1 MAKLKANALGVVS
14 GSFQIPANVPAGT
27 KKVAFFGAGGSYGQS
42 TFTGRGSITTELRRR
57 VVTITEYHHDPL
69 AQTFTLPN
77 GRHIV
82 AAEVW
87 FKEKGTKPVYV
98 QIRGVQ
104 TGIPTSEVVA
114 QGVIKA
120 ADISLSGPTTATF
133 DPVWLEANREYALV
147 VLTDDATHALA
158 IAELGKYDQAS
169 GWITQQPY
177 TVGVLLSS
185 SNASTWTPHQDKD
198 LAFRLYGARF
208 DVLTRTVNLG
218 TISAAD
224 VTDLVAAA
232 TVEQPAADTNVTFI
246 FTQTNGT
253 QFRLAPG
260 QVLKLPAKITDT
272 LQVQAVL
279 SGSAERSPVLYPG
292 TQPILGKL
300 AESASYVSRAMTCGS
315 GVKVA
320 VAFECL
326 APGTSTVA
334 VGVQKDDGTYAAVP
348 FASATQVGDGWEE
361 RRFVLTP
368 FTATNTRVKLT
379 LAGTALFR
387 PRVRK
392 LRVVIT

>member
-1 MAKLKANALGVVS
+1 MANLKANALGVVS
-14 GSFQIPANVPAGT
+14 GSFPIPPNVPAGS
-27 KKVAFFGAGGSYGQS
+27 KKVTFRGAGGSYGQA
-42 TFTGRGSITTELRRR
+42 TFTGRGSITTETRRR
-57 VVTITEYHHDPL
+57 IVTVTEFHVDPL
-69 AQTFTLPN
+69 AQTFTLPI

-82 AAEVW
+82 KADLF
-87 FKEKGTKPVYV
+87 FKAKGTKPVYV

-104 TGIPTSEVVA
+104 VGIPTSEVVA

-120 ADISLSGPTTATF
+120 ADISLVGPTPVSF

-147 VLTDDATHALA
+147 ALTDDAQHALA
-158 IAELGKYDQAS
+158 IAELGKFDPVS
-169 GWITQQPY
+169 GWITAQPY

-198 LAFRLYGARF
+198 LAFRLYGAKF
-208 DVLTRTVNLG
+208 DQLTRTVDLG
-218 TISAAD
+218 TISATD

-232 TVEQPAADTNVTFI
+232 TVERPAADTNVTFI
-246 FTQTNGT
+246 FTHADGS

-260 QVLKLPAKITDT
+260 QVMKLPSKITGN

-279 SGSAERSPVLYPG
+279 TGSAERSPVLYPG
-292 TQPILGKL
+292 AQSILGKMTET
-300 AESASYVSRAMTCGS
+300 ADYISRAMPCGS

-320 VAFECL
+320 VTFECL
-326 APGTSTVA
+326 APGTSTVVVNA
-334 VGVQKDDGTYAAVP
+334 QKDDGTYAAVP
-348 FASATQVGDGWEE
+348 FAGSTQVGDGWEE

-368 FTATNTRVKLT
+368 FTATNTRIKLT
-379 LAGTALFR
+379 LAGTALYR